1 MGYDVPPGFRQVD
14 AQSFCHAVVD
24 GTHASPKQA
33 AAGRRLVTSKH
44 IKNGRVDLSTAYLIS
59 EADFQEI
66 NRRSRVDQWDV
77 IFTMIGTIGESALV
91 VDEAPDFA
99 IKNVGLFK
107 SRDELSGRWLYYFL
121 QAPEARAELD
131 HRKKGSTQQYISLG
145 DLRSFPL
152 LVPLERDTTQS
163 IVSILQSFDDRI
175 DLLRQTNVTLEAIAQ
190 ALFKS
195 WFVDFDPVHA
205 KVKGREPEGMDAAT
219 VALFPSEWADSELG
233 FVPEGWRVTSLGEA
247 FEINPKRVLKR
258 GEQAKYLDMASA
270 PTSGHVPI
278 MPIDRTFT
286 SGSKFK
292 NGDTLLARITPCLEN
307 GKTAHVDFL
316 ESDGIGWGSTEFIV
330 LRPRKPLPPY
340 FGYLLSRLDSF
351 RAFAIQSMTGSSGR
365 QRVRVDRLKQFP
377 LVLPGDE
384 IVECFGRVVE
394 PLRES
399 IFANARRTEM
409 LANIRD
415 TLLPRLISGK
425 LRLPEAK
432 REIEAATE

>member
-91 VDEAPDFA
+91 ADEAPDFA

-163 IVSILQSFDDRI
+163 IGNPPPQVS
-175 DLLRQTNVTLEAIAQ
+175 
-190 ALFKS
+190 
-195 WFVDFDPVHA
+195 
-205 KVKGREPEGMDAAT
+205 
-219 VALFPSEWADSELG
+219 
-233 FVPEGWRVTSLGEA
+233 
-247 FEINPKRVLKR
+247 
-258 GEQAKYLDMASA
+258 
-270 PTSGHVPI
+270 
-278 MPIDRTFT
+278 
-286 SGSKFK
+286 
-292 NGDTLLARITPCLEN
+292 
-307 GKTAHVDFL
+307 
-316 ESDGIGWGSTEFIV
+316 
-330 LRPRKPLPPY
+330 
-340 FGYLLSRLDSF
+340 
-351 RAFAIQSMTGSSGR
+351 
-365 QRVRVDRLKQFP
+365 
-377 LVLPGDE
+377 
-384 IVECFGRVVE
+384 
-394 PLRES
+394 
-399 IFANARRTEM
+399 
-409 LANIRD
+409 
-415 TLLPRLISGK
+415 
-425 LRLPEAK
+425 
-432 REIEAATE
+432 

>member
-195 WFVDFDPVHA
+195 WFVDFDPVRA
-205 KVKGREPEGMDAAT
+205 KAEGREPEGMDAAT
-219 VALFPSEWADSELG
+219 ANLFSSELEDSELG
-233 FVPEGWRVTSLGEA
+233 GVPWGWKVQSLGSVA
-247 FEINPKRVLKR
+247 GNLR
-258 GEQAKYLDMASA
+258 EQAKPELLDPDTPYVGLEHMPRKSIALMDRGDAEGLAS
-270 PTSGHVPI
+270 G
-278 MPIDRTFT
+278 
-286 SGSKFK
+286 KFWYS
-292 NGDTLLARITPCLEN
+292 PCDILF
-307 GKTAHVDFL
+307 GR
-316 ESDGIGWGSTEFIV
+316 
-330 LRPRKPLPPY
+330 LRPYFHKVGVAAEKGICSTDILVVRPHQPEW
-340 FGYLLSRLDSF
+340 FGYCVGQFSSDALIAYATQVSNGARMPRVGWKDLAAYKVVTPPHDVAA
-351 RAFAIQSMTGSSGR
+351 AF
-365 QRVRVDRLKQFP
+365 DRLVRPMITRIHQNI
-377 LVLPGDE
+377 E
-384 IVECFGRVVE
+384 H
-394 PLRES
+394 
-399 IFANARRTEM
+399 ART
-409 LANIRD
+409 LANVRD

-425 LRLPEAK
+425 LRLPNAEH
-432 REIEAATE
+432 EIEAATA